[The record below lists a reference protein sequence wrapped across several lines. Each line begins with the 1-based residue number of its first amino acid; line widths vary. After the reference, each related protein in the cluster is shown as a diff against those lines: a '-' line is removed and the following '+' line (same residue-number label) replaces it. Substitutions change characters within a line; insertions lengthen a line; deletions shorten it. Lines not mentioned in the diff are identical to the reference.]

1 MGYVATSCPHREEPL
16 LDGNAHSV
24 RYGETIHDG
33 SGKPETLN
41 HQEEANSE
49 NFVMGSD
56 AAEFVDKVKDQ
67 VRNRQKRMSNVAES
81 GEEHSIIWGMFM
93 AATINA
99 ATFMGKNFSTIQ
111 SFIKNYED
119 LTLKQMFDV
128 TAQLVNDQEEIHG
141 LDKIQWEMD
150 SWKRLS
156 LIGDE
161 TVINLQSTKVY
172 AFSDSV
178 LCLGRILQ
186 HPDSNEAW
194 KNRIAGVQ
202 SGRSYRDY
210 DGING
215 EPTEFEWNIFPGFTT
230 LQLCGKI
237 NDLLSDL
244 GQTPETFTGRILFMS
259 MFNDI
264 SCDRKG
270 NKDECLAN
278 AGVVKVLA
286 RRFGVG
292 QWSFIGPGSEKK
304 WYSAEN
310 SPQGAWDNIAEE
322 MLLEFAESGHPT
334 FRATTPLSRGQLKS
348 KGHGKLSIHFAA
360 DELTIETIFRIIISV
375 NQLSVYVAV
384 AAICEEFEDHQD
396 GSGEPEILMGQ
407 SIVLGE
413 IKAEVPLQN
422 ENPLNHQSLWQQYI
436 ERIESLSPESK
447 VSRFCKEAGFMRIVE
462 VGQYFV
468 TKDTGDFRQFR
479 SVACREYTLPRDDPS
494 SQPKVWIQGK
504 HENWA
509 CIGSHNQF

>member
-1 MGYVATSCPHREEPL
+1 
-16 LDGNAHSV
+16 
-24 RYGETIHDG
+24 
-33 SGKPETLN
+33 
-41 HQEEANSE
+41 
-49 NFVMGSD
+49 
-56 AAEFVDKVKDQ
+56 
-67 VRNRQKRMSNVAES
+67 
-81 GEEHSIIWGMFM
+81 M
-93 AATINA
+93 AATMNA

-111 SFIKNYED
+111 NFIKNSED
-119 LTLKQMFDV
+119 LTLKHMFDV

-141 LDKIQWEMD
+141 LDRIHWEKN

-156 LIGDE
+156 LIGDV
-161 TVINLQSTKVY
+161 TVINLQRTKVY
-172 AFSDSV
+172 VFSDSV

-194 KNRIAGVQ
+194 KNRIAGVK
-202 SGRSYRDY
+202 SVKSYRDY

-286 RRFGVG
+286 RKFGVG

-304 WYSAEN
+304 CSAEN

-322 MLLEFAESGHPT
+322 MLLEFAASGHPT
-334 FRATTPLSRGQLKS
+334 FRATTPLSRGILKS

-375 NQLSVYVAV
+375 NQLSIYG
-384 AAICEEFEDHQD
+384 AICEEFENHQD

-422 ENPLNHQSLWQQYI
+422 ENPLNHQILWQQYI

-447 VSRFCKEAGFMRIVE
+447 VSRFCMEAGFMRIVE
-462 VGQYFV
+462 VGQYFM

-494 SQPKVWIQGK
+494 SQPKGWIQG
-504 HENWA
+504 NMR
-509 CIGSHNQF
+509 IGPVLEVTTSFKKLQIWN